1 MQKRNSAI
9 SILRVMAMSLIIFTH
24 LCHLYNW
31 VAIRALVFGVPL
43 FLCISGYLYGKRIIT
58 DWKKFFIGRVEKILL
73 PVWIFAAFVMI
84 YSSVFLT
91 DKPSFLD
98 VALQVLNLQ
107 GINNFLSFIPV
118 SPFGDC
124 ANLWFMTIIMLCYF
138 SLPLVQFIFNK
149 SKAFWIVLALLTI
162 SIIAEFIGIG
172 LLYFCTFWVG
182 YYVAKI
188 EDKKTINIKTVLVV
202 GVICFALWIIRILTR
217 PYIDGTVL
225 YNKVIANLSLDL
237 LAFFVFVLFLY
248 LYPRMLKIFDFIA
261 QSKVF
266 QWIDAISIYVYIV
279 HRLFYAGFWN
289 VTYITS
295 DLLLQT
301 LLVIIFSI
309 LLAIVLK
316 FVCEKLQKI
325 IFHTN
330 LRTKDV

>member
-9 SILRVMAMSLIIFTH
+9 SILRVMAMSLIVFAH

-31 VAIRALVFGVPL
+31 VSIRALIFGVPL
-43 FLCISGYLYGKRIIT
+43 FFCISGYLYGKRIIT
-58 DWKKFFIGRVEKILL
+58 DWKKFFIGRIEKILL
-73 PVWIFAAFVMI
+73 PVWVFAAFVML
-84 YSSVFLT
+84 YSAIFLT
-91 DKPSFLD
+91 EKPSILD
-98 VALQVLNLQ
+98 VVLQAFNLQ

-149 SKAFWIVLALLTI
+149 SKSFWLILIILTI
-162 SIIAEFIGIG
+162 SIVAEFIGIG

-182 YYVAKI
+182 YYIAKI
-188 EDKKTINIKTVLVV
+188 EDERPINIKIILIV
-202 GVICFALWIIRILTR
+202 GVICFSLWIIRIFTR
-217 PYIDGTVL
+217 QYIDGTVL
-225 YNKVIANLSLDL
+225 YNKVIANSSLDT
-237 LAFFVFVLFLY
+237 LAFFVFILFLY
-248 LYPRMLKIFDFIA
+248 LYPRMRKIFDFIA
-261 QSKVF
+261 MSKVF

-279 HRLFYAGFWN
+279 HRLFYAGFWK
-289 VTYITS
+289 VTYITAN
-295 DLLLQT
+295 LLFQT

-309 LLAIVLK
+309 ILAIVLK

-330 LRTKDV
+330 